1 MSENTFIFG
10 LGNPGDK
17 YQHTRHNAGFLF
29 AEHLRRK
36 LDLPPFSLN
45 KKLEAEISKEQNL
58 ILAKPMTY
66 MNESG
71 RGVRKTLEY
80 FSENIELTPARKMRN
95 LYVVHDDLDLE
106 LGTYKIQLGTGPQ
119 QHNGL
124 NSIYQY
130 IKVKKFWH
138 VRIGVDD
145 RGGDRTIPAENYVL
159 QKLPRTQRSRL
170 VFIYNQIIQQL
181 EIKEKIS

>member
-1 MSENTFIFG
+1 MSKNTFIFG

-29 AEHLRRK
+29 VEHLRRK
-36 LDLPPFSLN
+36 LDLPAFSVN
-45 KKLEAEISKEQNL
+45 KKLETEVSRGQDL
-58 ILAKPMTY
+58 ILAKPMTF

-80 FSENIELTPARKMRN
+80 FSEDIELTPAKEMKN
-95 LYVVHDDLDLE
+95 LYIAHDDLDLE
-106 LGTYKIQLGTGPQ
+106 LGTYKVQFGTGPQ

-124 NSIYQY
+124 NSVYQY
-130 IKVKKFWH
+130 IKARKFWH
-138 VRIGVDD
+138 IRIGVDD
-145 RGGDRTIPAENYVL
+145 RGGERTIPAENYVL
-159 QKLPRTQRSRL
+159 QKLPETQRSRL
-170 VFIYNQIIQQL
+170 VFVYNQLISQL